1 MPLACNLPTWAKHSM
16 PSTWI
21 YPVKLLG
28 SGCPVSLLCGP
39 HEPHD
44 SYDSSGLRGQSQN
57 PSKVESQWFPW
68 KKMDVKTFT
77 AQNITPIATIFT
89 NKAKATSIWP
99 CGTGQLKISCS
110 SETTRWEIWSWF
122 WLRNF
127 LRISLTASF
136 SRSLTHS
143 LVKRP
148 HQQSSPVYRAWLC
161 CSGFC
166 PQLRSVLHLA
176 WWVSRTYPTPLRDK
190 VKQRIVLQTIS
201 APANLQFLKLE
212 QWTHW
217 LYHFHPSLK
226 ALPLNYHDT
235 ISPYLIKRK
244 SYLHALSIQPA
255 CHIPFFRTLGI
266 FKICKILTVQCTPAP
281 GVLVHLGDSR
291 FLDGLDRLDGG
302 FGSLGVPEVYNFIQ
316 HKNPQEQSQKF

>member
-1 MPLACNLPTWAKHSM
+1 MQLAHVSETQHAVHMNLSGETARFWLSSVTSLWSSWTTWFIWLFWAQGSISESLQSWKPVISMKKDGCQNIHSSKHHANCNNFHK
-16 PSTWI
+16 
-21 YPVKLLG
+21 
-28 SGCPVSLLCGP
+28 
-39 HEPHD
+39 
-44 SYDSSGLRGQSQN
+44 QSKSN
-57 PSKVESQWFPW
+57 FNLTVRDW
-68 KKMDVKTFT
+68 T
-77 AQNITPIATIFT
+77 AQDFLQQWNHTVGNLELVLAPELFT
-89 NKAKATSIWP
+89 N
-99 CGTGQLKISCS
+99 LFD
-110 SETTRWEIWSWF
+110 R
-122 WLRNF
+122 
-127 LRISLTASF
+127 SF

>member
-1 MPLACNLPTWAKHSM
+1 MNHMIHMT
-16 PSTWI
+16 
-21 YPVKLLG
+21 LLG
-28 SGCPVSLLCGP
+28 SGVNLRIPPKLKASDF
-39 HEPHD
+39 HEKRWMSKHSQLKTSRQLQQFSQTKQKQLQFD
-44 SYDSSGLRGQSQN
+44 RAGLDSSRFLAA
-57 PSKVESQWFPW
+57 
-68 KKMDVKTFT
+68 VK
-77 AQNITPIATIFT
+77 PH
-89 NKAKATSIWP
+89 
-99 CGTGQLKISCS
+99 G
-110 SETTRWEIWSWF
+110 SWF